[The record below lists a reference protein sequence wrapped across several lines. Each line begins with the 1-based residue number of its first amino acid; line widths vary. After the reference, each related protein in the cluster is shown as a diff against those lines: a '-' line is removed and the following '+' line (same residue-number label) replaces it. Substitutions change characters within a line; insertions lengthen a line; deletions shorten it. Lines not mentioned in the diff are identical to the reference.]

1 MNKAIEF
8 QKEVDNI
15 KSQVVGFTYRHFKG
29 GIYIVTDIA
38 VNTET
43 LELEVIYKPVNAP
56 SLVWCRP
63 LSMFLSEVD
72 KEKHPYATQK
82 MRFEKIKSIMRQND
96 EKA

>member
-1 MNKAIEF
+1 MNKAIEV
-8 QKEVDNI
+8 QKEIDSI

-29 GIYIVTDIA
+29 GIYIVTDVA

-43 LELEVIYKPVNAP
+43 LELEVIYKSVNAP

>member
-1 MNKAIEF
+1 MNKAIEV
-8 QKEVDNI
+8 QKEIDSI
-15 KSQVVGFTYRHFKG
+15 KSQVAGFTYRHFKG
-29 GIYIVTDIA
+29 GIYIVTDVA

-43 LELEVIYKPVNAP
+43 LELEVIYKSVNAP

-96 EKA
+96 ENA

>member
-1 MNKAIEF
+1 MNKVIEV
-8 QKEVDNI
+8 QKEIDSI

-29 GIYIVTDIA
+29 GIYIVTDVA

-56 SLVWCRP
+56 GLVWCRP

-72 KEKHPYATQK
+72 KENIHTQLRK
-82 MRFEKIKSIMRQND
+82 
-96 EKA
+96 

>member
-1 MNKAIEF
+1 MNKVIEV
-8 QKEVDNI
+8 QKEIDSI
-15 KSQVVGFTYRHFKG
+15 KSQVVGFMYRHFKG
-29 GIYIVTDIA
+29 GIYIVTDVA

-43 LELEVIYKPVNAP
+43 LELEVIYKPVNTS

-63 LSMFLSEVD
+63 LSMFLSEVN